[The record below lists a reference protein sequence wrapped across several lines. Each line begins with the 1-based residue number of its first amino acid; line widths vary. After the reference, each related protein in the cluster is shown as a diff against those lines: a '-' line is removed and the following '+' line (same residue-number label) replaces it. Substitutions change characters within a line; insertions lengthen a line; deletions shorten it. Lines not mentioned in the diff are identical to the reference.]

1 MLITEWALFRQSLP
15 CPQVA
20 AAAAASSCVDFV
32 CIFFTSNSYEW
43 VWALVLQ
50 SLPCSLITL
59 TAILFIIT
67 STGCRRP
74 PVWTSMLVMS
84 KTTPLVT
91 CFAAALRASSFGL
104 LRYSVN
110 MCAFCFSC
118 CCGTPLVVC
127 FAAALRASSFGLLRY
142 SFNRCAFCFCCCC
155 GIFSFRLI
163 FCIISCVMYFIFFFG
178 GGFFFIVTIIS

>member
-1 MLITEWALFRQSLP
+1 MEFVLLDCVQDAHHFRQSLP

-32 CIFFTSNSYEW
+32 CIFFTSNSHEW

-50 SLPCSLITL
+50 PLPCSLITL

-67 STGCRRP
+67 STVCRRP
-74 PVWTSMLVMS
+74 PVLTSMLVLS
-84 KTTPLVT
+84 LTTPLVT

-110 MCAFCFSC
+110 
-118 CCGTPLVVC
+118 
-127 FAAALRASSFGLLRY
+127 
-142 SFNRCAFCFCCCC
+142 RCAFCFCCCC
-155 GIFSFRLI
+155 GVLSFHLI
-163 FCIISCVMYFIFFFG
+163 FRVISCVMYYIFFFG
-178 GGFFFIVTIIS
+178 GGFFLL